1 MKLQYLVLFTI
12 LIGIFSCK
20 TPTETSTVFSKGL
33 ASPVFLNKTETE
45 IILTDYILDP
55 TNIDSI
61 AKSKYFEVRLAE
73 DKKTAFIKPNGYFKD
88 IQNLT
93 LYLAGTNYDI
103 PLFKNTKQKAIFSI
117 PKNKNNKR
125 VSFKS
130 QIVGWQTVPMDDKI
144 TYWEYKT
151 DLAPGKY
158 QYLFVIDGKE
168 ELDPNNP
175 NKVSNG
181 SGGFNSVFEI
191 ADKSDKTPFL
201 ISDTQTGNTFSI
213 KSENVIEEA
222 FIYVGNKL
230 LPKEN
235 IKIGSDAHELSITI
249 PSTIEEKTS
258 IRMYAYNFYGR
269 GNDMLIPINKAKVI
283 SKTEDLART
292 DFHTQIMYFLLVDR
306 FLDGN
311 TSNTKLVQSD
321 SILPKANYMGG
332 DLQGVIDKI
341 ESDYFTDLGVNTIW
355 LSPITQNP
363 DGAFGFWPDP
373 VSKFSGYHGYW
384 PISNTKID
392 YRFGDDAVF
401 KNLLNKAHHKDFN
414 VLLDYVANHVH
425 QEHPLYKE
433 HPDWAT
439 SMYLPDGTRNLE
451 KWDSHRLTTWFDT
464 FLPTLDFSKKEVV
477 ETMTDSAA
485 YWVTKFDLDGFRH
498 DATKHIQLDFWRTLT
513 HKVKNRTDR
522 PIYQIGETYGS
533 PELIR
538 SYVNTGMLD
547 GQFNF
552 NLYDT
557 SVAVFAKD
565 DEPIRRLADALKE
578 SLIYYGDHHL
588 MGNITGNQDRARF
601 ISYAS
606 GDVKF
611 DEDAKKAGWTRNIE
625 MSDTTAYDKL
635 AMLHAFN
642 LTTPGIPCIYYGD
655 EYGSIGAND
664 PDNRRM
670 MKFDGLDK
678 HEKAL
683 KKKVTE
689 LIHLRKNSM
698 ALLYGSTK
706 INTENEIMIITRKY
720 FEEEI
725 TIIFNKS
732 DKEYNY
738 KGTLVKTGSFEIIKR
753 Q

>member
-1 MKLQYLVLFTI
+1 MKTIQLFLLVLS
-12 LIGIFSCK
+12 LVLVSCNK
-20 TPTETSTVFSKGL
+20 PQGDKQPISKGL
-33 ASPVFLNKTETE
+33 ASPVYMSTSETE
-45 IILTDYILDP
+45 IFLTDYILDVDK
-55 TNIDSI
+55 IDSI
-61 AKSKYFEVRLAE
+61 QESKYFKTTLSN
-73 DKKTAFIKPNGYFKD
+73 DKNKLVIVPTVYFKP

-93 LYLAGTNYDI
+93 LYVAGEKYDI
-103 PLFKNTKQKAIFSI
+103 PLFKNTNKKAVFSI
-117 PKNKNNKR
+117 PKDKKNKT
-125 VSFKS
+125 VAFKS
-130 QIVGWQTVPMDDKI
+130 QIVGWQSVPMDDKI
-144 TYWEYKT
+144 TYWEYET
-151 DLAPGKY
+151 NLAPGKY
-158 QYLFVIDGKE
+158 QYLFVVDGKE
-168 ELDPNNP
+168 QLDADNP

-181 SGGFNSVFEI
+181 QGGYNSVFEV
-191 ADKSDKTPFL
+191 ADQSNKTPFI
-201 ISDTQTGNTFSI
+201 ISKIQNGDTFSLT
-213 KSENVIEEA
+213 SENSIEESL
-222 FIYVGNKL
+222 IYIGNKL
-230 LPKEN
+230 LPKEF
-235 IKIGSDAHELSITI
+235 IKIDSDTHKLTITI
-249 PSTIEEKTS
+249 PENNHDKTS
-258 IRMYAYNFYGR
+258 IRIFAYNFFGR
-269 GNDMLIPINKAKVI
+269 GNDVLIPINKGKVI
-283 SKTEDLART
+283 ANSKDLART

-306 FLDGN
+306 FLDGDK
-311 TSNTKLVQSD
+311 SNTKPVKSD
-321 SILPKANYMGG
+321 SILPKANYRGG
-332 DLQGVIDKI
+332 DLQGVVDKI

-363 DGAFGFWPDP
+363 EGAFGFWPDP

-384 PISNTKID
+384 PVSNTKID
-392 YRFGDDAVF
+392 YRFGDDDIF
-401 KNLLNKAHHKDFN
+401 KDLIAKAHQKDFN
-414 VLLDYVANHVH
+414 VLLDYVANHIH

-433 HPDWAT
+433 HPDWFT

-464 FLPTLDFSKKEVV
+464 FLPTLDFSKHEVV

-485 YWVTKFDLDGFRH
+485 YWVTQFDLDGFRH

-513 HKVKNRTDR
+513 SKVKNRTDR

-557 SVAVFAKD
+557 SVAVFATN
-565 DEPIRRLADALKE
+565 DEPINQLSDALKE
-578 SLIYYGDHHL
+578 SLSYYGNHHL

-606 GDVKF
+606 GDVSF
-611 DEDAKKAGWTRNIE
+611 DEDAKKAGWTREIK

-670 MKFDGLDK
+670 MKFTGLDK
-678 HEKAL
+678 HELAL
-683 KKKVTE
+683 KEKVTE

-698 ALLYGSTK
+698 ALLYGSTSIK
-706 INTENEIMIITRKY
+706 TDGNVLIIKRQYFNEIIY
-720 FEEEI
+720 S
-725 TIIFNKS
+725 IFNKS
-732 DKEYNY
+732 DKAYTFKN
-738 KGTLVKTGSFEIIKR
+738 KVVQAGNFEIIKK
-753 Q
+753 